1 MNYKDESG
9 KSHNI
14 IQIYS
19 YEYSPLFINSSLTEE
34 QVRAIESCGIIKL
47 ADNTYKLSKDFDLAE
62 LNSLMMN
69 NGFVFSNEVFC
80 FLEDHLGEFGG
91 TLFEK
96 DHKPRKNPEN
106 PDYKY
111 IYSNENSVK
120 SLNTSRHNKYEDKG
134 CPYKGYDAS
143 EDWNNQSYDYD
154 SGYAVPK
161 RRDFGSKPL
170 NNNLNTGSYNPRRR
184 YTGSED
190 ETAGLWYDF
199 D

>member
-19 YEYSPLFINSSLTEE
+19 YKYSPLSIDSSLTDE
-34 QVRAIESCGIIKL
+34 QVKAIESCELIRL
-47 ADNTYKLSKDFDLAE
+47 TDNTYRLCRDFDLAE

-80 FLEDHLGEFGG
+80 FLEDHLGELGG
-91 TLFEK
+91 ILFEK

-111 IYSNENSVK
+111 LYAKENSIK
-120 SLNTSRHNKYEDKG
+120 SLNTSRHNKYSDR
-134 CPYKGYDAS
+134 S
-143 EDWNNQSYDYD
+143 QSRNYDYD
-154 SGYAVPK
+154 SGYSVP
-161 RRDFGSKPL
+161 RQRNLENRPL
-170 NNNLNTGSYNPRRR
+170 NNKLNTENIGYNPRRR